1 MKGEFFVVGAEEL
14 STLKGFDLFAPYATI
29 LEFAGKED
37 YFESI
42 LWFPDIREEWKMR
55 LGGSCRVVRS
65 EIVSQEKNIVK
76 IKTEVPEGEFRESVE
91 EAIAELRE
99 KVDIKGFRKGKV
111 PRNILELHLGT
122 ETIRSEALEKLL
134 PKTIDTLIEEY
145 ELELIDR
152 PKVDIET
159 LEDNEPLV
167 MTFTFETRP
176 EVKLANAAELKVK
189 KRLVHVNDTMIDEA
203 IAQVRQSFAEKEPVS
218 ERPVGDGDMVQVEY
232 TQNEESEKTQEPRK
246 TDIDLSE
253 GNVREEFREALIGKN
268 VGDESTVEISL
279 EDPED
284 PDKPVE
290 TIRYNLKILAI
301 MQKRLP
307 ELGPE
312 FFSKIFGE
320 DVETEEAFREK
331 VREALESRIEA
342 ESLEKSREEA
352 VTRLCEASSVEIPEK
367 LVERQVEG
375 LKKDEEQR
383 IQQQTGKS
391 REEYFKDIGVNEED
405 HEKELRKHAEN
416 LVKRSL
422 ILESF
427 ADMEKI
433 QVEQQDLQH
442 EIHELARS
450 VGTEAE
456 KVQQMLANDKDR
468 LGQLF
473 GKIRYRKTI
482 DRLFES
488 VQVNEEKATEENKD
502 AKNDEQES
510 DD

>member
-1 MKGEFFVVGAEEL
+1 M
-14 STLKGFDLFAPYATI
+14 
-29 LEFAGKED
+29 
-37 YFESI
+37 
-42 LWFPDIREEWKMR
+42 
-55 LGGSCRVVRS
+55 RS
-65 EIVSQEKNIVK
+65 EIVSQEKNVVK
-76 IKTEVPEGEFRESVE
+76 IKAEVPEGEFKESVE
-91 EAIAELRE
+91 EAIAELKE

-111 PRNILELHLGT
+111 PRNILELHLGR
-122 ETIRSEALEKLL
+122 ETIQSEALEKLL

-176 EVKLANAAELKVK
+176 EVELGNATELEVK
-189 KRLVHVNDTMIDEA
+189 KRVVDVNDDMIDEA

-218 ERPVGDGDMVQVEY
+218 ERPAGEGDVVQVEY
-232 TQNEESEKTQEPRK
+232 TQDEESEETQEPRK
-246 TDIDLSE
+246 TDIDLAE

-268 VGDESTVEISL
+268 VGDEATVEISI

-284 PDKPVE
+284 PKKPAE
-290 TIRYNLKILAI
+290 TIRYHLKILSI
-301 MQKRLP
+301 TEKRLP
-307 ELGPE
+307 EPGPE
-312 FFSKIFGE
+312 LYSKIFGE

-331 VREALESRIEA
+331 VREALDSRFEA

-352 VTRLCEASSVEIPEK
+352 VARLCETSSVEVPGK
-367 LVERQVEG
+367 LVERQMES
-375 LKKDEEQR
+375 LRKDEEQR

-391 REEYFKDIGVNEED
+391 RGEYFKDIGVNEEE
-405 HEKELRKHAEN
+405 HEKELRQHAEN

-422 ILESF
+422 VLESF

-433 QVEQQDLQH
+433 QVEQQDLQQ

-450 VGTEAE
+450 VGAEAE

-468 LGQLF
+468 LGQVF
-473 GKIRYRKTI
+473 GKIRYRKTV
-482 DRLFES
+482 DRLFEA
-488 VQVNEEKATEENKD
+488 VQVKEEKPTEENKE

-510 DD
+510 DA

>member
-1 MKGEFFVVGAEEL
+1 
-14 STLKGFDLFAPYATI
+14 
-29 LEFAGKED
+29 
-37 YFESI
+37 
-42 LWFPDIREEWKMR
+42 
-55 LGGSCRVVRS
+55 VRS
-65 EIVSQEKNIVK
+65 EIVSQEKNVVK
-76 IKTEVPEGEFRESVE
+76 IKAEVPGGEFKESVE

-111 PRNILELHLGT
+111 PRNILELHLGS
-122 ETIRSEALEKLL
+122 ETIQSEALEKLL

-176 EVKLANAAELKVK
+176 EVELGNAAELEVK
-189 KRLVHVNDTMIDEA
+189 KRVVDVNDDMIDEA
-203 IAQVRQSFAEKEPVS
+203 IIQVRQSFAEKEPVS
-218 ERPVGDGDMVQVEY
+218 ERPVGDGDVVQVEY
-232 TQNEESEKTQEPRK
+232 TQDEESEETQEPGK

-253 GNVREEFREALIGKN
+253 GNVREEFRDALIGKN
-268 VGDESTVEISL
+268 VGDQARVEISL

-284 PDKPVE
+284 PDKPAE
-290 TIRYNLKILAI
+290 TIRYHLKILSI
-301 MQKRLP
+301 MEKRLP
-307 ELGPE
+307 EPGPE
-312 FFSKIFGE
+312 LYSKIFGE

-331 VREALESRIEA
+331 VREALESRFEA
-342 ESLEKSREEA
+342 ESLENSREEA
-352 VTRLCEASSVEIPEK
+352 VARLCEASSVEVPEK
-367 LVERQVEG
+367 LVERQMES

-391 REEYFKDIGVNEED
+391 RGEYFKDIGVNEEE
-405 HEKELRKHAEN
+405 HEKELRQHAEN

-422 ILESF
+422 VLESF
-427 ADMEKI
+427 ADLEKI
-433 QVEQQDLQH
+433 QVEQQDLQQ

-450 VGTEAE
+450 IGAEAE

-473 GKIRYRKTI
+473 GKIRYRKTV
-482 DRLFES
+482 DRLIEA
-488 VQVNEEKATEENKD
+488 VQVKEERPTEETKE

-510 DD
+510 DA